1 MLVLSS
7 LTLVTA
13 LSSSISVPSRIIELS
28 TLLLPIALT
37 PTLSIVTSPLKV
49 TAVAFPSAFP
59 SKRLLFPK
67 LEIKSPV
74 QESLTHTNF

>member
-1 MLVLSS
+1 VI
-7 LTLVTA
+7 TA
-13 LSSSISVPSRIIELS
+13 LSAISAAIRVPSRIIELS

-59 SKRLLFPK
+59 SKDCYFL
-67 LEIKSPV
+67 
-74 QESLTHTNF
+74 N